1 MAAPAD
7 ASIAR
12 PVPMHRL
19 SEDVTKPFLSIAD
32 KAYMQVNTLGG

>member
-1 MAAPAD
+1 MAAPVD